1 MPELR
6 KDPVTGR
13 WVIIATER
21 AKRPQ
26 DFASPPAA
34 VHNNHDEPCPFC
46 AGNER
51 LTPPEICA
59 IRPSGGAPNTAGWQ
73 VRVIPSVSPVLR
85 IEGNLDR
92 RGHGA
97 YDVMRGI
104 GAHEVIVESA
114 AHRSDLS
121 ELSDGEIGAV
131 IRTYPSRINDLQQDP
146 RFKYVLLF
154 KNHGRA
160 AGAGRIAHVRS
171 QLIATPVTPKRVK
184 EELEGAKHYFDYR
197 DRCLYCD
204 IIAQERESGGRV
216 VLESEHTIVLAPFA
230 SRFPFE
236 LCVLPKRH
244 ACDFSSASEAELLD
258 VGRSLRQLLIRLKQ
272 TLGDPPYNYIL
283 HTAPFR
289 RPEGK
294 SGRWKTVKED
304 YHWHFEIMPRLTRVA
319 GFEWGTGF
327 YINPTPPEDA
337 ATYLQQAGQP
347 AAAEHIGVRGRH
359 G

>member
-26 DFASPPAA
+26 DFAGTADQ
-34 VHNNHDEPCPFC
+34 NHQEEPCPFC
-46 AGNER
+46 AGHESM
-51 LTPPEICA
+51 TPPEIFA
-59 IRPSGGAPNTAGWQ
+59 DRPAGTPANSNGWH
-73 VRVIPSVSPVLR
+73 VRVIPSVAPVLR

-92 RGHGA
+92 RGHGV

-104 GAHEVIVESA
+104 GAHEVIIESSS
-114 AHRSDLS
+114 HRRDLS
-121 ELSDGEIGAV
+121 ELSDEEMDIV
-131 IRTYPSRINDLQQDP
+131 MRTYQQRINDLQQDP

-154 KNHGRA
+154 KNHGRG
-160 AGAGRIAHVRS
+160 AGAGRIPHVRS

-184 EELEGAKHYFDYR
+184 EELEGSRHYFQYR

-204 IIAQERESGGRV
+204 IVNQERENGGRI
-216 VLESEHTIVLAPFA
+216 VLESDHTIVLAPFA

-244 ACDFSSASEAELLD
+244 ACDFSSASDQELRD
-258 VGRSLRQLLIRLKQ
+258 AGRMLRQLLLRLKQ

-289 RPEGK
+289 RAEHKGTH
-294 SGRWKTVKED
+294 WKTVKDD

-337 ATYLQQAGQP
+337 AKYLRDAGQP
-347 AAAEHIGVRGRH
+347 AAAASATAGGDRG
-359 G
+359 